1 MLNIMNKFMEFTEK
15 NFKSMLFVIAFL
27 FVSLFYMYMHAMFRM
42 KDCVDYIDVLEQT
55 IDDNDMMDI
64 VVETDAYQVF
74 YYLHD

>member
-1 MLNIMNKFMEFTEK
+1 
-15 NFKSMLFVIAFL
+15 
-27 FVSLFYMYMHAMFRM
+27 MFRM